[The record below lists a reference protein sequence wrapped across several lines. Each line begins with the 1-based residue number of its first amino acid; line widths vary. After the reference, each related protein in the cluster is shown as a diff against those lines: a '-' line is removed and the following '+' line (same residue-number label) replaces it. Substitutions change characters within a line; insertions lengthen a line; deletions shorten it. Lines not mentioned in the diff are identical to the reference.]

1 MKTSSK
7 VLIVLGIIIAIIG
20 KLVFRN
26 LHYVNAVDAHAWTI
40 NINGM
45 NSFPWIVFSGGV
57 LIVIGIIFYI
67 ASWEQKGKRYD

>member
-7 VLIVLGIIIAIIG
+7 VLIVLGFIIVIVG
-20 KLVFRN
+20 KLVFRD

-40 NINGM
+40 NINGI
-45 NSFPWIVFSGGV
+45 NSFPWITFSGGV
-57 LIVIGIIFYI
+57 LIIIGITFYI